1 MTLFAEYLAAGISTG
16 CAFALVATGF
26 VVVHR
31 VTGVVN
37 FAQGTFVVLG
47 GLVAYS
53 LLGHGLPHVVA
64 EGLAVAVTGLV
75 GLAVGLVAIGR
86 RGTPV
91 LASLIITL
99 GLAILAYAV
108 EIVIWGDL
116 PVSYDG
122 LKGVVTVA
130 GVSVQGQYLLVVA
143 AAVIAFAALIVFFG
157 WTYPGKA
164 LTACF
169 SNPYAARLMG
179 INVTRMGLLSFALG
193 GALGGLAG
201 VLITPLRSVTFDTD
215 VGIAINGFA
224 AAIFGGLVRPGAAL
238 AGGLVL
244 GVTEAL
250 VAGYYR
256 ASYQSGIALAVML
269 ALMVWQARRR
279 AWEEA

>member
-1 MTLFAEYLAAGISTG
+1 MTLLADYLVAGISTG

-26 VVVHR
+26 VVIHR

-37 FAQGTFVVLG
+37 FAQGAFVVVG

-53 LLGHGLPHVVA
+53 LLARGAPHVVA
-64 EGLAVAVTGLV
+64 EGLAVIVSGLV

-99 GLAILAYAV
+99 GLGILGYAV
-108 EIVIWGDL
+108 EIIVWGDL
-116 PVSYDG
+116 PLSYDG
-122 LKGVVTVA
+122 VRGVFTVA
-130 GVSVQGQYLLVVA
+130 GVSVQRQYVLIIVITLV
-143 AAVIAFAALIVFFG
+143 AFAALVAFFG
-157 WTYPGKA
+157 ATYLGKA

-179 INVTRMGLLSFALG
+179 INVTRMGLIAFGLG

-201 VLITPLRSVTFDTD
+201 VLITPLRSVTFDSD

-224 AAIFGGLVRPGAAL
+224 AAIFGGLVRPGVAL
-238 AGGLVL
+238 VGGLVL
-244 GVTEAL
+244 GTTEAL

-279 AWEEA
+279 VGEEA

>member
-1 MTLFAEYLAAGISTG
+1 MTLLAEYLAAGISTG

-37 FAQGTFVVLG
+37 FAQGTFVVVG

-53 LLGHGLPHVVA
+53 LLQHGLPHVAA
-64 EGLAVAVTGLV
+64 EAVAIAAAGVAGLLV
-75 GLAVGLVAIGR
+75 GVVAIGR

-99 GLAILAYAV
+99 GLAVLAYAL
-108 EIVIWGDL
+108 ELVIWGDL
-116 PVSYDG
+116 PLSYDG
-122 LKGVVTVA
+122 LPGTAVVA
-130 GVSVQGQYLLVVA
+130 GVGVQRQYLLVA
-143 AAVIAFAALIVFFG
+143 AAALIAFAGLIGFFR
-157 WTYPGKA
+157 WTYVGKA

-169 SNPYAARLMG
+169 SNPYAARLIG
-179 INVTRMGLLSFALG
+179 INVTRMGLLAFALG

-201 VLITPLRSVTFDTD
+201 VLLAPLRSVTFDAD
-215 VGIAINGFA
+215 VSIAINGFA
-224 AAIFGGLVRPGAAL
+224 AAIFGGLVRPGTAL
-238 AGGLVL
+238 IGGLVL

-256 ASYQSGIALAVML
+256 ASYQSGIALALML
-269 ALMVWQARRR
+269 GLMVWQARRR
-279 AWEEA
+279 SEWES

>member
-1 MTLFAEYLAAGISTG
+1 MTLLAEYLAAGISTG

-37 FAQGTFVVLG
+37 FAQGTYAVVG
-47 GLVAYS
+47 GFVAYS
-53 LLGHGLPHVVA
+53 LLSHGWPHVAA
-64 EGLAVAVTGLV
+64 EGLGVVVAGFV
-75 GLAVGLVAIGR
+75 GLLVGLVAIGR

-99 GLAILAYAV
+99 GLAILGYAV

-116 PVSYDG
+116 PLSYDG
-122 LKGVVTVA
+122 LNGVVEVA
-130 GVSVQGQYLLVVA
+130 GVSMQQQYLLVVA
-143 AAVIAFAALIVFFG
+143 AAVVTFTGLIAFFG
-157 WTYPGKA
+157 WTYLGKA

-169 SNPYAARLMG
+169 SNPYAARLVG
-179 INVTRMGLLSFALG
+179 INVTRMGLIAFGLG

-201 VLITPLRSVTFDTD
+201 VLITPLRSVSFDAD

-238 AGGLVL
+238 VGGLVL

-256 ASYQSGIALAVML
+256 ASYQFGIALAMML
-269 ALMVWQARRR
+269 LLMVWQAWRRS
-279 AWEEA
+279 EAEA

>member
-1 MTLFAEYLAAGISTG
+1 MTLLAEYLAAGISTG

-37 FAQGTFVVLG
+37 FAQGTYAVVG
-47 GLVAYS
+47 GFVAYS
-53 LLGHGLPHVVA
+53 LLSHGLPHVAA
-64 EGLAVAVTGLV
+64 EGLGVVVAGFV
-75 GLAVGLVAIGR
+75 GLLVGLVAIGR

-99 GLAILAYAV
+99 GLAILGYAV

-116 PVSYDG
+116 PLSYDG
-122 LKGVVTVA
+122 LNGVVEVA
-130 GVSVQGQYLLVVA
+130 GVSMQQQYLLVVA
-143 AAVIAFAALIVFFG
+143 AAVVTFTGLIAFFG
-157 WTYPGKA
+157 WTYLGKA

-169 SNPYAARLMG
+169 SNPYAARLVG
-179 INVTRMGLLSFALG
+179 INVTRMGLIAFGLG

-201 VLITPLRSVTFDTD
+201 VLITPLRSVSFDAD

-238 AGGLVL
+238 VGGLVL

-256 ASYQSGIALAVML
+256 ASYQFGIALAMML
-269 ALMVWQARRR
+269 LLMVWQAWRRS
-279 AWEEA
+279 EAEA

>member
-1 MTLFAEYLAAGISTG
+1 VTLLAEYLVAGISTG

-31 VTGVVN
+31 VTGVIN
-37 FAQGTFVVLG
+37 FAQGTCVVVG
-47 GLVAYS
+47 GMVAYS
-53 LLGHGLPHVVA
+53 LLEYGLPHVAA
-64 EGLAVAVTGLV
+64 EALAVVVSGLV
-75 GLAVGLVAIGR
+75 GLLVGLVAIGR

-99 GLAILAYAV
+99 GLSILGYAL

-116 PVSYDG
+116 PLSYDG
-122 LKGVVTVA
+122 LRGVVVVA
-130 GVSVQGQYLLVVA
+130 GISVQSQYLLVIA
-143 AAVIAFAALIVFFG
+143 AAFFAFAGLVAFFG
-157 WTYPGKA
+157 RTYLGKA

-179 INVTRMGLLSFALG
+179 INVTRMGLIAFGLG

-201 VLITPLRSVTFDTD
+201 VLITPLRSITFDAD

-244 GVTEAL
+244 GITEAL
-250 VAGYYR
+250 VAGYYH

-279 AWEEA
+279 AGDDA

>member
-1 MTLFAEYLAAGISTG
+1 VTLLADYLVAGISTG

-26 VVVHR
+26 VVIHR

-37 FAQGTFVVLG
+37 FAQGTFVVVG
-47 GLVAYS
+47 GLVGYS
-53 LLGHGLPHVVA
+53 LLSNGVPHVAA
-64 EGLAVAVTGLV
+64 EGLAVVVSGLV

-99 GLAILAYAV
+99 GLAILGYAV

-116 PVSYDG
+116 PLSYDG
-122 LKGVVTVA
+122 VRGVVTVA
-130 GVSVQGQYLLVVA
+130 GVSVQGQYLLIIVTALV
-143 AAVIAFAALIVFFG
+143 AFAALVAFFG
-157 WTYPGKA
+157 ATYLGKA

-179 INVTRMGLLSFALG
+179 INVTRMGLIAFGLG

-244 GVTEAL
+244 GTTEAL

-279 AWEEA
+279 AGEEA

>member
-1 MTLFAEYLAAGISTG
+1 VTLLAEYLAAGISTG

-37 FAQGTFVVLG
+37 FAQGTYAVVG
-47 GLVAYS
+47 GMVAYS
-53 LLGHGLPHVVA
+53 LLAHGLPHVAA
-64 EGLAVAVTGLV
+64 EALAVVVSGLV
-75 GLAVGLVAIGR
+75 GLLVGLVAIGR

-91 LASLIITL
+91 LASLIITV
-99 GLAILAYAV
+99 GLAILAYAL

-116 PVSYDG
+116 PLSYDG
-122 LKGVVTVA
+122 LPGVVTIA
-130 GVSVQGQYLLVVA
+130 SISVQRQYLLVTA
-143 AAVIAFAALIVFFG
+143 AAILAFAGLVTFFN
-157 WTYPGKA
+157 WTYLGKA

-169 SNPYAARLMG
+169 SNPYAARLIG
-179 INVTRMGLLSFALG
+179 IDVTRMGLIAFGLG

-201 VLITPLRSVTFDTD
+201 VLITPLRSITFDAD

-244 GVTEAL
+244 GITEAL

-269 ALMVWQARRR
+269 TLMVWQARRR
-279 AWEEA
+279 AGEEA

>member
-1 MTLFAEYLAAGISTG
+1 
-16 CAFALVATGF
+16 
-26 VVVHR
+26 
-31 VTGVVN
+31 VN
-37 FAQGTFVVLG
+37 FAQGTFVVVG

-53 LLGHGLPHVVA
+53 LLSRGVPHVAA
-64 EGLAVAVTGLV
+64 EAVAVVVAGFA

-108 EIVIWGDL
+108 EIIIWGDL
-116 PVSYDG
+116 PLSYDG
-122 LKGVVTVA
+122 VRGVVTMA
-130 GVSVQGQYLLVVA
+130 GVSVQRQYLLIIATAVVA
-143 AAVIAFAALIVFFG
+143 FAGLIAFFG
-157 WTYPGKA
+157 ATYLGKA

-179 INVTRMGLLSFALG
+179 INVTRMGLIAFALG

-238 AGGLVL
+238 VGGLVL
-244 GVTEAL
+244 GTTEAL

-269 ALMVWQARRR
+269 TLMVWQARRR
-279 AWEEA
+279 AGEEA